1 MRTKEKGLA
10 YWKGRKLDAQAACR
24 QAQEHYRLMLQC
36 ASHATKRVNKLERQ
50 ILLIVLLF
58 AIGFEHG
65 CGTMR
70 GFGGLM
76 EGIGSDIKRAAGGY
90 DEHKVESI
98 KKGEIK

>member
-1 MRTKEKGLA
+1 MKATKDRLS
-10 YWKGRKLDAQAACR
+10 YWKGRKLDAQEACR

-36 ASHATKRVNKLERQ
+36 ATHATRQVSRLERQ
-50 ILLIVLLF
+50 ILLVVLLF
-58 AIGFEHG
+58 AIGFVHG

-90 DEHKVESI
+90 DEHKVEEP
-98 KKGEIK
+98 KE